1 MTIRKLAKARA
12 LGLAQKTAAFAKRQ
26 AGKVVAIGTV
36 GATLLGASAAHAQ
49 ASDQITTTISSV
61 SSYETA
67 AVAVGVAVL
76 LFVIGRKVVRKLI

>member
-1 MTIRKLAKARA
+1 MTVRKSAKART
-12 LGLAQKTAAFAKRQ
+12 LGFARRN
-26 AGKVVAIGTV
+26 AGKVIAVATV
-36 GATLLGASAAHAQ
+36 GAMLLGASAAHAQ

-61 SSYETA
+61 STYETA

>member
-1 MTIRKLAKARA
+1 MTVRKSVKARA
-12 LGLAQKTAAFAKRQ
+12 LAFARRN
-26 AGKVVAIGTV
+26 AGKVIAVATV
-36 GATLLGASAAHAQ
+36 GATLLGASVAHAQ